1 MSRIIPEN
9 ELLDKPCSIVAVTC
23 ALKGCVPKNEDTY
36 VARIRDD
43 GYATLN
49 SANWFIRENLPIKKR
64 IDFKRGQRPLL
75 KDISHDIK
83 AVICV
88 YGHYLYY
95 EYGNY
100 WSYFDNDND
109 EVVAIWQIAE

>member
-1 MSRIIPEN
+1 MSRIIPGN

-23 ALKGCVPKNEDTY
+23 ALKHTPKNEDVY
-36 VARIRDD
+36 VAQIRSD

-49 SANWFIRENLPIKKR
+49 NANRFIRDNLPIKKR

-75 KDISHDIK
+75 KDLKPDIK
-83 AVICV
+83 AIICV

-95 EYGNY
+95 DYGNY